1 MQRSSAS
8 SRQAEATFWLPRGE
22 QNQGAESELEVLFGI
37 VGDGLVL
44 YDASGQVRL
53 VNEAA
58 WQLLG
63 VEAEGRAG
71 MRDCYAFGRLL
82 LRRLQAPRPWQ
93 APWELW
99 KGNGPE
105 RERLE
110 LAGGLVLERL
120 VQPVLDAAGRPCAWF
135 ERYRDC
141 TADDA
146 VPPAW
151 QQVEKMVAVGQMVAG
166 IAHDL
171 NNPLTAILGYAQL
184 LGDRVQDPEARA
196 DLEQVAREAER
207 AAALVRSLLV
217 LVRRA
222 RAESTQV
229 DLNELVQ
236 HTCRLCNYELR
247 RTRIELRLDLDPA
260 LPSLTGNPVQLLQ
273 ALTNLVLNSLQAI
286 ASSGVGNRI
295 CVRTRHDVGRVFL
308 EVEDNGPG
316 IPVELQQRVFE
327 PFFTTKPP
335 GMGTGLGLAVVS
347 RVVREHGGEISLVS
361 YPGAGATF
369 TLILPVRTD
378 TAATPPSAVE
388 QTVTKAIR

>member
-8 SRQAEATFWLPRGE
+8 SRQADSTLRWLRGE

-37 VGDGLVL
+37 TGDGLVL
-44 YDASGQVRL
+44 YDASGRVRL

-63 VEAEGRAG
+63 VEPEGRVG

-82 LRRLQAPRPWQ
+82 LRHLQARRPWQ

-141 TADDA
+141 TADGA

-184 LGDRVQDPEARA
+184 LGDRLEDPEARA
-196 DLEQVAREAER
+196 DLEQIAREASR
-207 AAALVRSLLV
+207 AADLVRSLLV
-217 LVRRA
+217 LVRQA
-222 RAESTQV
+222 RAERGPV

-236 HTCRLCNYELR
+236 HTCRLCSYELR
-247 RTRIELRLDLDPA
+247 RAHVELQLDLDPA
-260 LPSLTGNPVQLLQ
+260 LPALTGNPVQLLQ

-295 CVRTRHDVGRVFL
+295 CVRTRHDSGRVFL

-347 RVVREHGGEISLVS
+347 RVVREHGGEVSLVS

-369 TLILPVRTD
+369 TLILPASTD
-378 TAATPPSAVE
+378 PAETPPRAAG
-388 QTVTKAIR
+388 QTVTEAAR